1 MRTAPIERLHVFL
14 ELDGNGALYSQ
25 LTRALKQAI
34 LRGHLKAG
42 SRLPATRTLAAELGL
57 SRNTVL
63 TAYESL
69 CAEQL
74 AVTTACSGTF
84 VRQVVTSSSFVYPP
98 ADVPPQ
104 TRFAARLRGLPP
116 LALRAPPPTL
126 AYDLQ
131 YGEPLADPLLASAWR
146 RVLARAAV
154 RADRR
159 YPPSAGLPALRQ
171 AIRDYLARRRG
182 VVCHADDIV
191 IVNGAQQAVALLAR
205 VLLNEG
211 DAVVVEDPGYQLAVR
226 ALRVHGARLVPV
238 ATDGQ
243 GLRTDALPA
252 DEVRL
257 VYVTPSHQFPSGAVM
272 SLERR
277 LALLDYSVAR
287 QCWLI
292 EDDYDGEFRYDA
304 TAIPALRSLDVRD
317 RVIYVGSFSKVL
329 FPALRLGYVV
339 CPSGLRDDLV
349 GAKRLDDIGC
359 GVVEQWA
366 LAELMS
372 SGAFERHLRRTAAEL
387 RRRRAALLEGLER
400 HCREHLRFDD
410 SRAGMHLVGW
420 LPDWPAPAV
429 QELVLHARARG
440 LGLHP
445 IGPHYL
451 AEPAPSGLLLGFA
464 ALSPKQLQ
472 SATAQLGRCLREV
485 ALTFSSTASPS
496 APPRPSSRRR
506 AT

>member
-1 MRTAPIERLHVFL
+1 M
-14 ELDGNGALYSQ
+14 
-25 LTRALKQAI
+25 
-34 LRGHLKAG
+34 
-42 SRLPATRTLAAELGL
+42 
-57 SRNTVL
+57 
-63 TAYESL
+63 
-69 CAEQL
+69 
-74 AVTTACSGTF
+74 
-84 VRQVVTSSSFVYPP
+84 
-98 ADVPPQ
+98 
-104 TRFAARLRGLPP
+104 
-116 LALRAPPPTL
+116 
-126 AYDLQ
+126 
-131 YGEPLADPLLASAWR
+131 
-146 RVLARAAV
+146 
-154 RADRR
+154 
-159 YPPSAGLPALRQ
+159 
-171 AIRDYLARRRG
+171 
-182 VVCHADDIV
+182 
-191 IVNGAQQAVALLAR
+191 ALLAR

-366 LAELMS
+366 LA
-372 SGAFERHLRRTAAEL
+372 
-387 RRRRAALLEGLER
+387 
-400 HCREHLRFDD
+400 
-410 SRAGMHLVGW
+410 
-420 LPDWPAPAV
+420 
-429 QELVLHARARG
+429 
-440 LGLHP
+440 
-445 IGPHYL
+445 
-451 AEPAPSGLLLGFA
+451 
-464 ALSPKQLQ
+464 
-472 SATAQLGRCLREV
+472 
-485 ALTFSSTASPS
+485 
-496 APPRPSSRRR
+496 
-506 AT
+506 

>member
-159 YPPSAGLPALRQ
+159 YPPSAGRPSATTW
-171 AIRDYLARRRG
+171 
-182 VVCHADDIV
+182 
-191 IVNGAQQAVALLAR
+191 
-205 VLLNEG
+205 
-211 DAVVVEDPGYQLAVR
+211 
-226 ALRVHGARLVPV
+226 PV
-238 ATDGQ
+238 A
-243 GLRTDALPA
+243 
-252 DEVRL
+252 
-257 VYVTPSHQFPSGAVM
+257 
-272 SLERR
+272 
-277 LALLDYSVAR
+277 
-287 QCWLI
+287 
-292 EDDYDGEFRYDA
+292 
-304 TAIPALRSLDVRD
+304 
-317 RVIYVGSFSKVL
+317 
-329 FPALRLGYVV
+329 
-339 CPSGLRDDLV
+339 
-349 GAKRLDDIGC
+349 
-359 GVVEQWA
+359 
-366 LAELMS
+366 AEWCAMPTTS
-372 SGAFERHLRRTAAEL
+372 S
-387 RRRRAALLEGLER
+387 
-400 HCREHLRFDD
+400 
-410 SRAGMHLVGW
+410 
-420 LPDWPAPAV
+420 
-429 QELVLHARARG
+429 
-440 LGLHP
+440 
-445 IGPHYL
+445 
-451 AEPAPSGLLLGFA
+451 
-464 ALSPKQLQ
+464 
-472 SATAQLGRCLREV
+472 
-485 ALTFSSTASPS
+485 SSTA
-496 APPRPSSRRR
+496 RSRRWR
-506 AT
+506 CWPGCC